1 MLAVPALLVSLLC
14 SYAQVMYDTGTP
26 LHYSRLGGARAE
38 DLPRLAACD
47 EAGVGLF
54 LTVGKIGAFAAPA
67 PMPEIL
73 LRAMV
78 SVALSWG
85 WKRWSAITLL
95 CFYAIARMGETLA
108 ATRNELLT
116 PTDALEADGKLY
128 LIFRSPKTRNKG
140 ARVQHA
146 VVEAPPE
153 VEHFLLLFY
162 QDLPRELQL
171 YGGSASVYRR
181 RWDVVLR
188 RLGIPA
194 TLRLTPG
201 SLWGGGAVRA
211 HKRGVPIS
219 ELQWR
224 MQLSSQ
230 STLYLQETTAASIL
244 PSLTCES
251 RADVLAA
258 EACLPFLLKGAP

>member
-1 MLAVPALLVSLLC
+1 MIEC
-14 SYAQVMYDTGTP
+14 
-26 LHYSRLGGARAE
+26 
-38 DLPRLAACD
+38 
-47 EAGVGLF
+47 
-54 LTVGKIGAFAAPA
+54 
-67 PMPEIL
+67 PE
-73 LRAMV
+73 
-78 SVALSWG
+78 
-85 WKRWSAITLL
+85 
-95 CFYAIARMGETLA
+95 C
-108 ATRNELLT
+108 
-116 PTDALEADGKLY
+116 
-128 LIFRSPKTRNKG
+128 KG

-224 MQLSSQ
+224 MRLSSQ
-230 STLYLQETTAASIL
+230 STLGYYLQETTAASIL